1 VSSRSPSQSRTTN
14 IARRSLKDLTKAI
27 SSPTNLTLPL
37 PDDLIQL
44 LNNYLEKHL
53 PHEDTD
59 SQRLHEELLTIYDTH
74 VLPSPSRLGPFLAIL
89 TTLKPAIRGSGR
101 LLQWWDKLAEPV
113 LQHISG
119 EKGLAFQARKTLLDI
134 LIHGED
140 EEAESEMQ
148 DAKETSDK
156 ISQDLIEIWLLK
168 TRLANEEF
176 DKNALFIEG
185 QLRLILLAF
194 GKKRPKVRFRAFQ
207 YWKQRC

>member
-1 VSSRSPSQSRTTN
+1 M
-14 IARRSLKDLTKAI
+14 
-27 SSPTNLTLPL
+27 
-37 PDDLIQL
+37 
-44 LNNYLEKHL
+44 
-53 PHEDTD
+53 
-59 SQRLHEELLTIYDTH
+59 
-74 VLPSPSRLGPFLAIL
+74 
-89 TTLKPAIRGSGR
+89 
-101 LLQWWDKLAEPV
+101 
-113 LQHISG
+113 
-119 EKGLAFQARKTLLDI
+119 AFQARKTLLDI